1 MDTSNW
7 SEIWNFR
14 TEMSKPELITPSADT
29 INVSSELYFS
39 WNQIAGADYYN
50 LEISE
55 SNLFNSITL
64 DSNKIFNNFIVLKN
78 FQTDK
83 HYFWRVKAIRSTD
96 SSAWSEINGFYTLLQ
111 KPSLVY
117 PLNLQTKLSVNTKF
131 EWAKT
136 ESAASYLLQVSLFS
150 DFMTLIIDSNI
161 VLSEQFL
168 PQELPPNKEIFWRIR
183 AEKGTMHSNW
193 SDTWSFITDKGLQL
207 ATPKLNSPKNNSKSN
222 VSGDFIWTKIDKAI
236 TYSIQVSLTND
247 FKTNLI
253 NKYNQSNNI
262 FHFTDFLFETT
273 YYWRV
278 KAHSLFDSSQFSET
292 WMMKTIPQKN
302 IITLLNPGND
312 QLQVPISGRLTWDS
326 ISNKDFY
333 ILELS
338 SDSLFKT
345 IVTDSNKIINA
356 YYDYSGLNLNSTY
369 YWRVRFLKA
378 DDYSPWSSIW
388 SFTTVAPET
397 LPIPDLKTPIDNK
410 IGALI
415 NGALTWVAV
424 PNAET
429 YQISLSKNRNFSSIF
444 LKNSEIIETL
454 FLYSNLE
461 YNQTY
466 FWRVSAV
473 AENAKSSWSVQ
484 RSFLTEL
491 ESPVILYPENNSIDI
506 AVDDGLLWTVN
517 DDVALYHVQIAKD
530 SLFSNTIEDVNNLYE
545 MNHDFNLDEN
555 TVYYS
560 RVKSYNDS
568 NQSRWSKFVTFK
580 TGIRT
585 SVGNGNKND
594 KISVYPNPA
603 TDRIQFN
610 DDRLAGIKYLI
621 YSLEGQLISNGTIDY
636 NSIDVNN
643 LSSGFYYLK
652 IGNEMIGFIKL

>member
-1 MDTSNW
+1 MTVELLAPKNNSYGFKLTDTLFWQDIQGAENYWLQVSKDSKFSSLITEKTSIDLPNEQLYNLDYDTPYFWRVKAFHIMDTSNW

-262 FHFTDFLFETT
+262 FHI
-273 YYWRV
+273 
-278 KAHSLFDSSQFSET
+278 H
-292 WMMKTIPQKN
+292 
-302 IITLLNPGND
+302 
-312 QLQVPISGRLTWDS
+312 
-326 ISNKDFY
+326 
-333 ILELS
+333 
-338 SDSLFKT
+338 
-345 IVTDSNKIINA
+345 
-356 YYDYSGLNLNSTY
+356 
-369 YWRVRFLKA
+369 RF
-378 DDYSPWSSIW
+378 
-388 SFTTVAPET
+388 
-397 LPIPDLKTPIDNK
+397 
-410 IGALI
+410 
-415 NGALTWVAV
+415 
-424 PNAET
+424 
-429 YQISLSKNRNFSSIF
+429 
-444 LKNSEIIETL
+444 
-454 FLYSNLE
+454 
-461 YNQTY
+461 
-466 FWRVSAV
+466 
-473 AENAKSSWSVQ
+473 
-484 RSFLTEL
+484 
-491 ESPVILYPENNSIDI
+491 
-506 AVDDGLLWTVN
+506 
-517 DDVALYHVQIAKD
+517 
-530 SLFSNTIEDVNNLYE
+530 
-545 MNHDFNLDEN
+545 
-555 TVYYS
+555 
-560 RVKSYNDS
+560 
-568 NQSRWSKFVTFK
+568 
-580 TGIRT
+580 
-585 SVGNGNKND
+585 
-594 KISVYPNPA
+594 
-603 TDRIQFN
+603 
-610 DDRLAGIKYLI
+610 
-621 YSLEGQLISNGTIDY
+621 
-636 NSIDVNN
+636 
-643 LSSGFYYLK
+643 
-652 IGNEMIGFIKL
+652 FI